1 MKSSLRDTK
10 EGSENSSSFARRLAT
25 KWLGRKIVFFR
36 ELPSTQDEIKRHIF
50 SEERGLVI
58 WADRQTRGRG
68 RLQRRWYSP
77 RGAGLYF
84 SLLLKEPLKR
94 PLALYSLATAVATAR
109 ALEEVLKIP
118 FQLKWPN
125 DILLRG
131 RKVGGVLLEAIPP
144 ALIVGVGLNV
154 SFKREDFPPEIRDKA
169 TSIYE
174 ETGLIVS
181 RARLL
186 RAILAELEKT
196 YEALL
201 TQGFQAIEADW
212 RARDVTVESRVVLRR
227 GEHVFTGYAL
237 GPAPDG
243 TLLLKT
249 VDGIIRV
256 HSGEILMWAVSGWEK
271 HRAA

>member
-84 SLLLKEPLKR
+84 SLLLQEPPKR
-94 PLALYSLATAVATAR
+94 PPALSSFATAVATAR

-227 GEHVFTGYAL
+227 GDHVFTGYAL

-249 VDGIIRV
+249 ADGIIRV